1 MLRLVNANS
10 KKEETD
16 VWNHGDLGVILCA
29 VEVYVLLLV
38 SYLLWESYK
47 DKDKV
52 YFKCKR

>member
-47 DKDKV
+47 EKDKV